1 MFSKRL
7 NRGVLVIAT
16 ALFAAGLQPPAS
28 AVTSTA
34 ALWHMDE
41 TSGSVMR
48 DSSGHGND
56 GALHNVALGQLSSQ
70 GTAYGFNGKSSYV
83 SVPDSS
89 SLDPGSVPLSITLNI
104 KFSQVPA
111 DQRDYD
117 LIRKGLATTAGGD
130 YKIEIVDTGMA
141 FCVFRGSRGSVTL
154 RRGPNLGD
162 GKWHTIQCSKSD
174 TSIKLVVDGT
184 VYSKLGTVGSIAN
197 SSAVNVGAKPGDDY
211 YNGLIDEV
219 QVVTG

>member
-1 MFSKRL
+1 
-7 NRGVLVIAT
+7 
-16 ALFAAGLQPPAS
+16 
-28 AVTSTA
+28 
-34 ALWHMDE
+34 
-41 TSGSVMR
+41 SVMH

-56 GALHNVALGQLSSQ
+56 GALHYVALGQPSAH

-89 SLDPGSVPLSITLNI
+89 SLDPGGAPISITMNV

-111 DQRDYD
+111 DQKDYD
-117 LIRKGLATTAGGD
+117 LIRKGLATTSGGD

-141 FCVFRGSRGSVTL
+141 FCVFRGSLGALTL

-162 GKWHTIQCSKSD
+162 GNWHTIQCSKDD

-184 VYSKLGTVGSIAN
+184 VYSKVGIVGSIAN
-197 SSAVNVGAKPGDDY
+197 SSNVIVGAKPGDDY
-211 YNGLIDEV
+211 YNGLMDEV